1 MIVEHHRSG
10 TRFAVYALAT
20 GLLWLGACSAGPP
33 ARDAADLTNSRLRPA
48 YAQWLVG
55 PIAAMATP
63 EEEQEFLALED
74 DFAAADFIEAFWSR
88 RDPDPSLPGNAVRE
102 TFERRVEEADRL
114 FGESGV
120 SGRKT
125 ARGVIHVLY
134 GEPERTDYEI
144 PRNGGPAVEVWF
156 YPEDAPAGLDGRPPD
171 GSYRFQKVGD
181 VTDFYR
187 PGGPPP
193 RPQGPR

>member
-1 MIVEHHRSG
+1 
-10 TRFAVYALAT
+10 LP
-20 GLLWLGACSAGPP
+20 WLGACSGNPA
-33 ARDAADLTNSRLRPA
+33 ARDAADLTNSRLSPA

-55 PIAAMATP
+55 PVAALATS
-63 EEEQEFLALED
+63 EEEREFLALEG
-74 DFAAADFIEAFWSR
+74 DFAAADFVEAFWRR
-88 RDPDPSLPGNAVRE
+88 RDPDPSTPGNPVRE
-102 TFERRVEEADRL
+102 TFERRVEEADRR

-144 PRNGGPAVEVWF
+144 PRRGGPAVEVWF
-156 YPEDAPAGLDGRPPD
+156 YPEDAPPGLDGRPPQ

-187 PGGPPP
+187 PGGPPQRPPGP
-193 RPQGPR
+193 RPR